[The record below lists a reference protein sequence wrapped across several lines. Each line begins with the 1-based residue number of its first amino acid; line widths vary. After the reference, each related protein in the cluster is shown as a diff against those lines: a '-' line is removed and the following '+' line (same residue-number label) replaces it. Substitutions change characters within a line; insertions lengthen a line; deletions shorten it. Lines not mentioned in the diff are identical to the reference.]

1 MELETQ
7 LLIAER
13 LDYITSDEANKLL
26 KNTAEVGKILNGLI
40 ASLEAVTNSAST
52 DYWRLATDNWS

>member
-13 LDYITSDEANKLL
+13 LDYITSDEATKVLNHA
-26 KNTAEVGKILNGLI
+26 AEVGKILHGLI
-40 ASLEAVTNSAST
+40 ASLE
-52 DYWRLATDNWS
+52 R

>member
-13 LDYITSDEANKLL
+13 LDYITPEEANKLL
-26 KNTAEVGKILNGLI
+26 NDAAEVGKILNGLI
-40 ASLEAVTNSAST
+40 ASLE
-52 DYWRLATDNWS
+52 R